1 MSLGCLSGEK
11 ALYGT
16 DIPEYLYVR
25 GFVYIAYVLRHTEIW
40 IWDNTNLTEDTNGTS
55 ASLMSVTAED
65 NNEQKLM
72 IQIWQH
78 QESLLV
84 FPKTMAAQCK
94 VRMHMQYLPGSWMT
108 YMRGDSKLPSLSSLP
123 CTAVGYQ
130 SCIHFMWWKYYWVLC
145 GLCVITSVCC
155 CRIPI
160 LYTFYV
166 TKVLLSCGLRDIKIQ
181 KLSNLGNLWNDGI
194 YNEVQH
200 I

>member
-25 GFVYIAYVLRHTEIW
+25 GFVCIAYVLCHTEIW

-55 ASLMSVTAED
+55 ASLMSMTD
-65 NNEQKLM
+65 SKGLWIHNNEQKLM
-72 IQIWQH
+72 IQIGQYHH

-84 FPKTMAAQCK
+84 FPKTMEAQCK

-130 SCIHFMWWKYYWVLC
+130 SCIHFMWRKYYWVLC
-145 GLCVITSVCC
+145 GLCVITSLCC

-166 TKVLLSCGLRDIKIQ
+166 TKVLLSTMWFTG
-181 KLSNLGNLWNDGI
+181 
-194 YNEVQH
+194 H
-200 I
+200 